1 MMAHRFRIL
10 QVAAAHG
17 RIATDQ
23 VFAGSRWLGRGR
35 RDRRRRR
42 AWRTRRRRRRRR
54 QRTRWGR
61 RRWQRRRRRA
71 ASESRAFR
79 AGGAHRIPRADDHV
93 AVPASHGIG
102 PAVEEA
108 RVALGLRRSDTSGS
122 SHTPGSAVD
131 AVAPRMA
138 VVATDVAVGR
148 HPADQIG
155 ARRGRRRRWRRAAS
169 ESRAFR
175 AGGAHRIPRADDHVA
190 VPASHGIGPAVEEA
204 RVALGLRRSDTS
216 GSSHTPGS
224 AVDAVAPRMAVVAT
238 DVAVGRHPADQ
249 IGARRGRRR
258 RWRRRRFRSR
268 WWVPFVPRML
278 VLQHAHSFVRASM
291 SETERGEGVEG
302 MEEGRAV
309 LLVQS
314 AACLRRTTHGLPSRH
329 IWNKRGCGGSG
340 SPLGI

>member
-61 RRWQRRRRRA
+61 RRWQRRR
-71 ASESRAFR
+71 
-79 AGGAHRIPRADDHV
+79 
-93 AVPASHGIG
+93 
-102 PAVEEA
+102 
-108 RVALGLRRSDTSGS
+108 
-122 SHTPGSAVD
+122 
-131 AVAPRMA
+131 
-138 VVATDVAVGR
+138 
-148 HPADQIG
+148 
-155 ARRGRRRRWRRAAS
+155 RRAAS